1 MATTNPAGTGK
12 PDVQPDAQPDQG
24 PRTLPPLWVAILPI
38 VFTLGMLALQLFYYG
53 DFTPHIPLA
62 LGLAFTGVLGV
73 LRGQTWMDIRAGVF
87 HVIHVSMPSL
97 AVLIIVGML
106 IGVWIGAGTVPTLIN
121 YGLTILNPTVF
132 LPAAMVLCAVVSVS
146 LGTSWGTVG
155 TVGLALMGI
164 GAGFGIPPVWTA
176 GAVVSGSFFGDKISP
191 LSDTTNLAPAVTG
204 TNVFDHIRNMMPT
217 TIPAMLIALVIYA
230 AAGHFLVQKSDA
242 SFQGIEL
249 ITTQLRADFKL
260 GLIPLLPA
268 LLVLILAVT
277 KKPPMPALFAGVL
290 AGGAVAI
297 FYQGAGLH
305 DVFALAQDGYTK
317 QTGIEQIDTLLNSGG
332 MQSMMWTISLMLIA
346 LGFGGALER
355 TGCLEAIINAI
366 VARVKSFAAVQISA
380 IGASFT
386 TNMVAGDPYISIA
399 LPGRMFSPLYR
410 GMGYSTLNLSRA
422 LEEGGTMM
430 SPLIPWNAG
439 GAFVISA
446 LGLGVMHGNLGDL
459 MYIPL
464 SFACW
469 LSPLIGCCYALT
481 GYFSPRASDAE
492 RAQWDAEN
500 HAVLDLGETELGS
513 AIQNTDEAEKVAE
526 TVESRARP
534 H

>member
-1 MATTNPAGTGK
+1 MATTNPAGPGK
-12 PDVQPDAQPDQG
+12 ADGQPDAQPDEG

-242 SFQGIEL
+242 AWG
-249 ITTQLRADFKL
+249 
-260 GLIPLLPA
+260 GLIRA
-268 LLVLILAVT
+268 HVA
-277 KKPPMPALFAGVL
+277 AGDL
-290 AGGAVAI
+290 DAADA
-297 FYQGAGLH
+297 
-305 DVFALAQDGYTK
+305 ALAQVSPAAANAAPVEAARAMLALARQASAAGPLTEAEAKVAADPADQQARLDYATALHAAG
-317 QTGIEQIDTLLNSGG
+317 QVEAAIDQL
-332 MQSMMWTISLMLIA
+332 
-346 LGFGGALER
+346 
-355 TGCLEAIINAI
+355 LEAFRRDRDWNDGAAKAQLITIFDAMGPADP
-366 VARVKSFAAVQISA
+366 VAQKGRRRLSSLIFA
-380 IGASFT
+380 
-386 TNMVAGDPYISIA
+386 
-399 LPGRMFSPLYR
+399 
-410 GMGYSTLNLSRA
+410 
-422 LEEGGTMM
+422 
-430 SPLIPWNAG
+430 
-439 GAFVISA
+439 
-446 LGLGVMHGNLGDL
+446 
-459 MYIPL
+459 
-464 SFACW
+464 
-469 LSPLIGCCYALT
+469 
-481 GYFSPRASDAE
+481 
-492 RAQWDAEN
+492 
-500 HAVLDLGETELGS
+500 
-513 AIQNTDEAEKVAE
+513 
-526 TVESRARP
+526 
-534 H
+534 